1 MAESTIDKIKDI
13 TVERQIRKL
22 AGIIDEQNQK
32 IDASVDYS
40 TDIKNLQD
48 TTVNQGNQI
57 NNLKQQVA
65 ADKLS
70 TESAITNLQSKDSAQ
85 DVTLATHDAQ
95 IQGITESL
103 VSDVQ
108 ILDGITTGE
117 IKVRID
123 REAATSIDSNSYN
136 LGLPVSAEIIQ
147 GTGPSMFKVQITMS
161 SGVKIVS
168 NDFVFTTEAIG
179 NDVYISSFT
188 FKAGNQDGYLSADIG
203 LNNGVTIEANNFLV
217 PTDPGVI
224 SNITDLQNRMT
235 AVEAGTSVSGL
246 DALKT
251 QVNKNTTDIE
261 SINTEISGVM
271 TDLGTKA
278 DLTNPSQ
285 TIKADTT
292 DLRTVKLR
300 DSTDAVGSYLQFNAD
315 ANKPVRMEYH
325 NGSEVIDSGFVATV
339 DGSGNPKNF
348 TIPSGGEVW
357 EEVNLSS
364 FPTDWVAGDRVKIEF
379 SIIGSIQAKNYN
391 SAITVS
397 IGIGGSRVKNAI
409 KEYSIPDTSIS
420 FYTPYDNIF
429 TTTEGMGVCVAYV
442 HEIWEYSNWNG
453 SGIMF
458 VIDGGGFNGNYMTPA
473 EQIQITRSNITS
485 YISKMWRLKK

>member
-339 DGSGNPKNF
+339 DSSGNPKNF
-348 TIPSGGEVW
+348 TIPVETYEKVDLT
-357 EEVNLSS
+357 NL
-364 FPTDWVAGDRVKIEF
+364 PNDWVETDKIKVRV
-379 SIIGSIQAKNYN
+379 
-391 SAITVS
+391 
-397 IGIGGSRVKNAI
+397 RVN
-409 KEYSIPDTSIS
+409 PT
-420 FYTPYDNIF
+420 
-429 TTTEGMGVCVAYV
+429 
-442 HEIWEYSNWNG
+442 G
-453 SGIMF
+453 SGFYSSWSPFYEIQLNTNSSTIQF
-458 VIDGGGFNGNYMTPA
+458 HYAAKTLAFFTVYKYSYFNGAPSAYLFDFYGYKLTDGTTSNVTITKADISNYINDI
-473 EQIQITRSNITS
+473 EI
-485 YISKMWRLKK
+485 YRLKK

>member
-48 TTVNQGNQI
+48 TTINQGNQI

-85 DVTLATHDAQ
+85 DVTLATHDSQ
-95 IQGITESL
+95 IQGITKSL

-123 REAATSIDSNSYN
+123 REDAASVDSNSYN

-161 SGVKIVS
+161 SGVKVVS

-179 NDVYISSFT
+179 TDVYISSFT

-203 LNNGVTIEANNFLV
+203 LNNGITIEANNFLV

-251 QVNKNTTDIE
+251 QVQTNTTDIE

-315 ANKPVRMEYH
+315 ANKPVRMEYY
-325 NGSEVIDSGFVATV
+325 NGSGVVDSGFVATV
-339 DGSGNPKNF
+339 DSNGKPKNF
-348 TIPSGGEVW
+348 SAGGEEW
-357 EEVNLSS
+357 EEVDLSN
-364 FPTDWVAGDRVKIEF
+364 FPTNWTNTDKVRCNLKRV
-379 SIIGSIQAKNYN
+379 SGTSTSPNSWTGSNINATFTQYN
-391 SAITVS
+391 SAQSNIIEFDFSAFNGNMLINYSDARNYLNIMMVDYLNPITS
-397 IGIGGSRVKNAI
+397 WNSGSDLFTLK
-409 KEYSIPDTSIS
+409 SIS
-420 FYTPYDNIF
+420 FNGAAKSTVSENVTP
-429 TTTEGMGVCVAYV
+429 T
-442 HEIWEYSNWNG
+442 
-453 SGIMF
+453 SGHI
-458 VIDGGGFNGNYMTPA
+458 Y
-473 EQIQITRSNITS
+473 
-485 YISKMWRLKK
+485 KMWRLKK